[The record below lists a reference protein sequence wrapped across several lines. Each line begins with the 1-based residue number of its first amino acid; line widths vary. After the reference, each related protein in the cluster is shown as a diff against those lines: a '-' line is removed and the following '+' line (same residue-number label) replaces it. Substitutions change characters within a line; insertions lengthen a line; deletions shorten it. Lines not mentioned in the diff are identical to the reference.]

1 MVVPA
6 RFGGSLIGPFGAC
19 PALVTRSNAFPDQFP
34 NLFEAAIE
42 IAGIVE
48 FCDGSG
54 GTIGGFEDELVGC
67 LTFNQGFEL
76 LDPVGGYQVA
86 VDEPPD
92 ALRRLFHRVER
103 VSRQRPLCCDRHR
116 RRRHHQRG
124 GRQRAGEA
132 AASYVPTE

>member
-6 RFGGSLIGPFGAC
+6 RFGGSRIGPFGAC
-19 PALVTRSNAFPDQFP
+19 LALVASSNAFPDLFP
-34 NLFEAAIE
+34 DSFEAAIE

-54 GTIGGFEDELVGC
+54 GTIGGFEDELVGR

-76 LDPVGGYQVA
+76 FDPVGGHQIA
-86 VDEPPD
+86 VDEPSD
-92 ALRRLFHRVER
+92 ALRRLLHRVER
-103 VSRQRPLCCDRHR
+103 VSRQRSLCCHRH
-116 RRRHHQRG
+116 RRHHQRG

-132 AASYVPTE
+132 ATSYVPTA